1 MWNGTLKTIKWI
13 CGCGFPT
20 VTFMYLTNLTHLT
33 RGRSKSHARV
43 YIAAGF
49 GISVVQYKPAE
60 ASRE

>member
-1 MWNGTLKTIKWI
+1 MEWDVENDKMDMWMWI
-13 CGCGFPT
+13 SNRDIYVF
-20 VTFMYLTNLTHLT
+20 NLTHLT